1 MQRSHRLRCIVSN
14 FVVYASKKED
24 IPFGVSS
31 FLLALRADANLLNAT
46 VRWTVARD
54 GLTERNHNFRQRRKC
69 KSSPVTVS
77 VLRVPQQDTRHH
89 LTDPERVIL
98 GRFFLTQRSVMVS

>member
-54 GLTERNHNFRQRRKC
+54 GLTERNLDSIESLNQKVF
-69 KSSPVTVS
+69 PYIF
-77 VLRVPQQDTRHH
+77 PYGH
-89 LTDPERVIL
+89 LLHLMI
-98 GRFFLTQRSVMVS
+98 

>member
-1 MQRSHRLRCIVSN
+1 MQRPATLHCIVSKC
-14 FVVYASKKED
+14 VVYASKKED

-54 GLTERNHNFRQRRKC
+54 GLTERNHNFHQRRKC
-69 KSSPVTVS
+69 KSSPVTGKKQV
-77 VLRVPQQDTRHH
+77 T
-89 LTDPERVIL
+89 TDDAICIFV
-98 GRFFLTQRSVMVS
+98 GCFLKIIDII